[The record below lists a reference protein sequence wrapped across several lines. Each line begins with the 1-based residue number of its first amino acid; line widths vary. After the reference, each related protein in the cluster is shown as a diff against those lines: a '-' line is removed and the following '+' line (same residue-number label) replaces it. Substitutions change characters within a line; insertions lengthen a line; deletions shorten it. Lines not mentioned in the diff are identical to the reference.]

1 MHKRQKRNDDIDGGI
16 DDIVEAVLLWF
27 SPGPWVAE
35 KAERWFELTGSH
47 ECTSRALCVWLR
59 KMRR

>member
-1 MHKRQKRNDDIDGGI
+1 MRKRQKRNDDSNDDI

-35 KAERWFELTGSH
+35 KAERWFELTGNH